1 MLLVESRSIMKNP
14 NTNKHLTFEERCKIE
29 EYINKG
35 FRKYQIAN
43 ELNKSQSTILRE
55 IRNNRVLKPRKIF
68 NENPFNC
75 IHLKDC
81 KVCTGKCR
89 YYETEKCN
97 RRDKFIG
104 ACNNCP
110 DIKKCKLDQYFYKAK
125 FAHEKYRE
133 TLVDARQGVNLNT
146 SELFEIAHIICPL
159 IDKGQSLYTILN
171 NHPEIKLSVK
181 TLYNYI
187 EMGLFKDWGITNLSL
202 KRKVKRKIRSKKLKK
217 RNEPANYTGRKYED
231 YLQFKEENPD
241 VPTTE
246 MDTIYNNQAGPY
258 IQTFIFENT
267 SLMIG
272 ILHTEKTA
280 DSMSK
285 ALDLIQDKLSDEE
298 YQKIFSLLLT
308 DRGTEFSKPI
318 QFEVN
323 IDTGEIRS
331 KIFYCDAQMPSQKPH
346 VENNH
351 NLVREI
357 LPNGQNWTSL
367 TQEKVELIFS
377 HINSTPR
384 KSLGGKTPYE
394 VFSFLYGENIL
405 KKLNIQKIA
414 KDEVNTTPRLL
425 K

>member
-1 MLLVESRSIMKNP
+1 MKNP

-285 ALDLIQDKLSDEE
+285 ALDLIQDKLTAEE

-308 DRGTEFSKPI
+308 DRGTEFAKPI

>member
-1 MLLVESRSIMKNP
+1 MKNP

-285 ALDLIQDKLSDEE
+285 ALDLIQDKLSNEE

>member
-1 MLLVESRSIMKNP
+1 MKNP

-285 ALDLIQDKLSDEE
+285 ALDLIQDKLTAEE

-308 DRGTEFSKPI
+308 DRGSEFAKHI

>member
-1 MLLVESRSIMKNP
+1 MKNP

-187 EMGLFKDWGITNLSL
+187 EMGLVKDWGIPNLSL

-246 MDTIYNNQAGPY
+246 MDTVFNNQAGPY

-285 ALDLIQDKLSDEE
+285 ALDLIQDKLSNEE
-298 YQKIFSLLLT
+298 YQKIFALLLT
-308 DRGTEFSKPI
+308 DRGTELSKPI

-331 KIFYCDAQMPSQKPH
+331 KIFYCDAQMSSQKPH

-351 NLVREI
+351 NFVREI
-357 LPNGQNWTSL
+357 LPNGQSWTNL
-367 TQEKVELIFS
+367 TQEKVNLVFS

>member
-1 MLLVESRSIMKNP
+1 MKNP
-14 NTNKHLTFEERCKIE
+14 NINKHLTFEERCKIE

-55 IRNNRVLKPRKIF
+55 IRNNRLLKPRKIF

-81 KVCTGKCR
+81 KVCTGKCK

-125 FAHEKYRE
+125 FAHEKYRQ

-171 NHPEIKLSVK
+171 NHSEIKLSVK

-231 YLQFKEENPD
+231 YLQFKEDNPD

-246 MDTIYNNQAGPY
+246 MDTVYNNQAGSY

-272 ILHTEKTA
+272 ILHTEKTV

-285 ALDLIQDKLSDEE
+285 ALDLIQDKLTAEE

-308 DRGTEFSKPI
+308 DRGTEFAKPI

-323 IDTGEIRS
+323 INTGEIRS
-331 KIFYCDAQMPSQKPH
+331 KIFYCDAQMSSQKPH

-351 NLVREI
+351 NFVREI
-357 LPNGQNWTSL
+357 LPNGQSWTNL
-367 TQEKVELIFS
+367 TQEKVNLVFS

>member
-1 MLLVESRSIMKNP
+1 MKKTNI
-14 NTNKHLTFEERCKIE
+14 NKHLTFEERCKIE

-110 DIKKCKLDQYFYKAK
+110 DIKSCKLDQYFYKAK

-146 SELFEIAHIICPL
+146 SELFDIAHIICPL

-181 TLYNYI
+181 TLYTYI

-202 KRKVKRKIRSKKLKK
+202 KRKVKRKIRNKKLKK
-217 RNEPANYTGRKYED
+217 RSEPANYTGRKYED
-231 YLQFKEENPD
+231 YLQFKEDNPD

-246 MDTIYNNQAGPY
+246 MDTVYNNQAGPY

-285 ALDLIQDKLSDEE
+285 ALDLIQDKLTAEE

-308 DRGTEFSKPI
+308 DRGTEFAKPV

-331 KIFYCDAQMPSQKPH
+331 KIFYCDAQMSSQKPH

-351 NLVREI
+351 NFVREI
-357 LPNGQNWTSL
+357 LPNGQSWTNL
-367 TQEKVELIFS
+367 TQEKVNLVFS

>member
-1 MLLVESRSIMKNP
+1 MKNP
-14 NTNKHLTFEERCKIE
+14 NINKHLTFEERCKIE

-55 IRNNRVLKPRKIF
+55 IRNNRLLKPRKIF

-81 KVCTGKCR
+81 KVCTGKCK

-125 FAHEKYRE
+125 FAHEKYRQ

-171 NHPEIKLSVK
+171 NHSEIKLSVK

-231 YLQFKEENPD
+231 YLQFKEDNPD

-246 MDTIYNNQAGPY
+246 MDTVYNNQAGSY

-272 ILHTEKTA
+272 ILHTEKTV

-285 ALDLIQDKLSDEE
+285 ALDLIQDKLTAEE

-308 DRGTEFSKPI
+308 DRGTEFAKPI

-323 IDTGEIRS
+323 INTGEIRS
-331 KIFYCDAQMPSQKPH
+331 KIFYCDAQMSSQKPH

-351 NLVREI
+351 NFVREI
-357 LPNGQNWTSL
+357 LPNGQSWTNL
-367 TQEKVELIFS
+367 TQEKVNLVFS

-394 VFSFLYGENIL
+394 IFSFLYGKNIL